1 MRGIYSIYV
10 VNALYI
16 LFTRI
21 PYLVFVFSLRD
32 AERATNAFRR
42 VYDKDH
48 NEENSIGDKVSD
60 DEYDA
65 DEHDDFPRARYPS
78 I

>member
-42 VYDKDH
+42 VYDD
-48 NEENSIGDKVSD
+48 NDDDDDGGASIADMEE
-60 DEYDA
+60 E
-65 DEHDDFPRARYPS
+65 
-78 I
+78 